1 MLNIIYEIMI
11 LKRMVKM
18 TVKIGEPY
26 FVDELVVYFINE
38 NEALVTDYDCRW
50 ELKATENTC
59 ECCTFR
65 FRSRVNPGFACRHI
79 AAVRQMKKS

>member
-1 MLNIIYEIMI
+1 
-11 LKRMVKM
+11 M

-38 NEALVTDYDCRW
+38 HEALVTDYDCRW

-79 AAVRQMKKS
+79 AAVRHMKKQLAT